1 MNLIKKIF
9 LFYYNWLKD
18 LTNFG
23 KSLWKL
29 LGVKVI
35 ILIIFAYLVF
45 PNILK
50 EKYGDNQVLKGE
62 EVSKNILYK

>member
-1 MNLIKKIF
+1 VNLIKKIF
-9 LFYYNWLKD
+9 LFYYNWFKD
-18 LTNFG
+18 LTSFG

-29 LGVKVI
+29 LGVKII

-50 EKYGDNQVLKGE
+50 EKYGDNTALKSE

>member
-9 LFYYNWLKD
+9 LFYYNWLRN
-18 LTNFG
+18 LTDFG

-29 LGVKVI
+29 LWVKII

-50 EKYGDNQVLKGE
+50 EKYGNNDILKSE